1 MCHGSLLNIR
11 RRRVLMRIPSQVW
24 HLEPAVSRAGKTGVA
39 TYFLIRYTV
48 GHGYA
53 ITSFPLTA
61 DRPSALV
68 DPRSEPT
75 VATVHDDLWSLLF
88 LCWCTKSLKEYFMP
102 SKTIFPAHSRAQITL
117 DGVELTLGNTRI
129 LYDVGLTVTSASRI
143 GIVGENG
150 RGKTTLLH
158 VLAGE
163 LEADA
168 GTVTRCG
175 SIGVA
180 EQEISIADNRTVGDA
195 VADTIAPSVEALAE
209 LDAAAQALLAANQA
223 NAEERFALALERA
236 EALDAWD
243 AQRRVQLA
251 LEALDAETDT
261 TVMLSEL
268 SVGQR
273 YRIRLACLLGS
284 THDFLLLDEPTNHLD
299 RSGLDFL
306 TRSLQDRHGGVVLV
320 SHDRA
325 LLSDVVETVVS
336 LDPTPDDRPRVYGDG
351 YVGYRERS
359 QAERSQWEH
368 DYARQQ
374 VEHAKLAADLHTAHG
389 RLVSGWRPA
398 KGSGRHL
405 RATRAASTVHNV
417 QRRQAALEAH
427 ALSIPEPPLA
437 LQFPRLHSRAS
448 ATLLSAEQVS
458 VAGRLGPEVSLKLTG
473 GDRLVVTGPNGAG
486 KSTLLQVLAQQ
497 LVPSTGMVQR
507 HATARVAL
515 LQQESQLPAELRVGQ
530 LFDSHVQRLVAR
542 ELIAAKHAVALHDL
556 GLLGNAEL
564 QLRVGELSM
573 GQQRRLELAL
583 VLASRPNVLLL
594 DEPTNHLSIRLV
606 DELTEALDTTGAAVV
621 LATHDRQL
629 LRDTDH
635 WPALQL
641 REAGVRMTA

>member
-1 MCHGSLLNIR
+1 M
-11 RRRVLMRIPSQVW
+11 P
-24 HLEPAVSRAGKTGVA
+24 
-39 TYFLIRYTV
+39 
-48 GHGYA
+48 
-53 ITSFPLTA
+53 
-61 DRPSALV
+61 
-68 DPRSEPT
+68 SEPI
-75 VATVHDDLWSLLF
+75 V
-88 LCWCTKSLKEYFMP
+88 
-102 SKTIFPAHSRAQITL
+102 PARSRAQITL
-117 DGVELTLGNTRI
+117 DGVDLTLGTTQI
-129 LYDVGLTVTSASRI
+129 LYDVDLTVTPTSRM

-158 VLAGE
+158 VLAGR
-163 LEADA
+163 LDADA
-168 GTVTRCG
+168 GTVTRHG
-175 SIGVA
+175 SIGIA
-180 EQEISIADNRTVGDA
+180 EQEMSITDNRTVGDA
-195 VADTIAPSVEALAE
+195 VAETIAPALEALAE
-209 LDAAAQALLAANQA
+209 LDAAAQALAEDHA
-223 NAEERFALALERA
+223 NADERFALALERA

-243 AQRRVQLA
+243 AQRRVRRA
-251 LEALDAETDT
+251 LEARDAETDPT
-261 TVMLSEL
+261 TVLSQL

-273 YRIRLACLLGS
+273 YRVRLACLLGG

-306 TRSLQDRHGGVVLV
+306 TQSLRDRPGGVVLV

-325 LLSDVVETVVS
+325 LLSDVVATIVS

-374 VEHAKLAADLHTAHG
+374 VEHAKLAADLHTAQD

-417 QRRQAALEAH
+417 QRRQEALEAH

-448 ATLLSAEQVS
+448 ATLLSVEQVS

>member
-1 MCHGSLLNIR
+1 M
-11 RRRVLMRIPSQVW
+11 P
-24 HLEPAVSRAGKTGVA
+24 
-39 TYFLIRYTV
+39 
-48 GHGYA
+48 
-53 ITSFPLTA
+53 
-61 DRPSALV
+61 
-68 DPRSEPT
+68 SEP
-75 VATVHDDLWSLLF
+75 
-88 LCWCTKSLKEYFMP
+88 
-102 SKTIFPAHSRAQITL
+102 IFPARSRAQITL
-117 DGVELTLGNTRI
+117 DGVDLTLGNTQI
-129 LYDVGLTVTSASRI
+129 LYDVDLTVTPTSRM

-158 VLAGE
+158 VLAGR
-163 LEADA
+163 LDADA
-168 GTVTRCG
+168 GTVTRHG
-175 SIGVA
+175 SIGIA
-180 EQEISIADNRTVGDA
+180 EQEMPITDNRTVGDA
-195 VADTIAPSVEALAE
+195 VAETIAPALEALAE
-209 LDAAAQALLAANQA
+209 LDAAAQALAEDHA
-223 NAEERFALALERA
+223 NADERFALALERA

-243 AQRRVQLA
+243 AQRRVRRV
-251 LEALDAETDT
+251 LEALDAETNPT
-261 TVMLSEL
+261 TVLSQL

-273 YRIRLACLLGS
+273 YRVRLACLLGG

-306 TRSLQDRHGGVVLV
+306 TQSLRDRPGGVVLV

-325 LLSDVVETVVS
+325 LLSDVVATVVS

-351 YVGYRERS
+351 YAGYRERS

-374 VEHAKLAADLHTAHG
+374 VEHAKLAADLHAAQD

-417 QRRQAALEAH
+417 QRRQEALEAH

-437 LQFPRLHSRAS
+437 LQFPPLHSRAS